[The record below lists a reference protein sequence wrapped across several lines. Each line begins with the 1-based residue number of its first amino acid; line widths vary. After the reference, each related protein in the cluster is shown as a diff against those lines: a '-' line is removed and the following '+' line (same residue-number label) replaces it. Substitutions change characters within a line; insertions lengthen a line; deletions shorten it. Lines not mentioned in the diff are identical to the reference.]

1 MNNTTL
7 IAALS
12 ILKENYTLSE
22 LEERLDMTPE
32 DVQDGLMM
40 YVESNQEKVSRM
52 LREDLWMIET

>member
-32 DVQDGLMM
+32 DVQDGLLE
-40 YVESNQEKVSRM
+40 YLESNQEKVSRM